1 MKITGATRL
10 FAIIGDPIAQVKS
23 PEVHTARFAA
33 AGLDAVMVPMHVP
46 ADGFDDIVPALKG
59 IANVDGI
66 IVTVPFKTRIL
77 AHLDNLGA
85 SAQAVGAVNAMRR
98 ESDGSWSGDIF
109 DGIGF
114 VRGAQQR
121 GHRLQGRRVTLFGA
135 GGAGSAVACA
145 LADAGVAAIDVIDA
159 IPAKAGA
166 LADRLA
172 KHFPAC
178 ASREAE
184 SVHAD
189 RDMIV
194 NASPVGMHAHDGL
207 PGDIAQLAPDV
218 LVGDVVIVSSPTAL
232 IRMARAAGCPCV
244 EGRDM
249 LEGQVEALLAFFRV
263 PAGGANA
270 AAAHGP
276 PPSP

>member
-1 MKITGATRL
+1 MSITGATRL
-10 FAIIGDPIAQVKS
+10 FGIIGDPIAQVKS
-23 PEVHTARFAA
+23 PELYTARFAA

-46 ADGFDDIVPALKG
+46 ADRFDDIVPALMR
-59 IANVDGI
+59 IANLDGI

-77 AHLDNLGA
+77 PHLDKLGP

-98 ESDGSWSGDIF
+98 EPDGSWFGDIF

-184 SVHAD
+184 AIHSD

-207 PGDIAQLAPDV
+207 PGDIGRLTPDV
-218 LVGDVVIVSSPTAL
+218 LVGDVVIVSSRTAL
-232 IRMARAAGCPCV
+232 IRMAQAAGCPWV

-249 LEGQVEALLAFFRV
+249 LGGQVDALLAFFRV
-263 PAGGANA
+263 PASVTDA
-270 AAAHGP
+270 AAAPRAHP
-276 PPSP
+276 TP